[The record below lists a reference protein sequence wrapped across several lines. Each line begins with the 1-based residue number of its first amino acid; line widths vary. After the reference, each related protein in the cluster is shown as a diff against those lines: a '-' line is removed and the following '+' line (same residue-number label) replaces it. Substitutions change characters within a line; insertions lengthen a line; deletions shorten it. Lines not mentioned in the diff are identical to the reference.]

1 MATYISLLH
10 FTRQG
15 GLTIKDSPKR
25 RAAATRAIAGMGGI
39 LKHTYLTLGRF
50 DGVVIFEAPDDNT
63 AAKIALVMGTQG
75 DSSAETL
82 RAFPE
87 DEFDQMIKS
96 LP

>member
-15 GLTIKDSPKR
+15 GLSIKDSPKR
-25 RAAATRAIAGMGGI
+25 RAAATKVIASMGGN
-39 LKHTYLTLGRF
+39 LVHTYLTLGRF
-50 DGVVIFEAPDDNT
+50 DGVMIFEAPDDNT
-63 AAKIALVMGTQG
+63 AAKIALLVGSQG

-87 DEFDQMIKS
+87 DEFDRMVKS

>member
-15 GLTIKDSPKR
+15 GLTIKESPKR
-25 RAAATRAIAGMGGI
+25 RAAATKIIAGMGGT
-39 LKHTYLTLGRF
+39 LVHTYLTLGRY
-50 DGVVIFEAPDDNT
+50 DGVVIFEAPDDHT
-63 AAKIALVMGTQG
+63 AAKIALLMGTQG

-87 DEFDQMIKS
+87 EEFDRMLKS